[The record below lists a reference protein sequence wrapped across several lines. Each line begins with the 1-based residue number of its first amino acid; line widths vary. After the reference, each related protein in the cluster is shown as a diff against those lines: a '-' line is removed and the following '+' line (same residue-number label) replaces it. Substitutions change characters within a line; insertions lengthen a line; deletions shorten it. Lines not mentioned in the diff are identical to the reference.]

1 MVDFTQ
7 SEDRRMLGD
16 TLGRYLADQYDIA
29 TRNKV
34 AYGDEG
40 HSAQHWR
47 ALADLGITAVLFDEA
62 AGGFGGGGFDIA
74 TVFEA
79 LGRALVVEPFLG
91 TLMAGRALAVASPDD
106 EALPAIVAGE
116 AMAAFAHVEPDT
128 RHDLDA
134 VATRAERDGATW
146 RLTGT
151 KAVVAQAE
159 AVDVFVL
166 TARVGEQVGLFV
178 VDKGADGLS
187 VNGYGNIDGGR
198 SGDVTLAATPARLV
212 AEDGRAGID
221 AATAVGLLA
230 LSAEAL
236 GLMETMKESTLD
248 YLRTRQQFGIPI
260 GKFQALQHRLARV
273 LLEVGQAR
281 SAVVNAADALGRPG
295 ADRILSAAKYTVGH
309 IGKLVVEESIQM
321 HGGIG
326 MTWELPLSHYAKR
339 LTMIDH
345 QLGDEDDHLQ
355 RYIALG
361 HQAAPA
367 APAATA
373 EPVEA

>member
-16 TLGRYLADQYDIA
+16 TLGRYLAEQYDIA
-29 TRNKV
+29 ARNKV
-34 AYGDEG
+34 AYGETG
-40 HSAQHWR
+40 HSVEHWR
-47 ALADLGITAVLFDEA
+47 AMSELGITAVLFDESN
-62 AGGFGGGGFDIA
+62 GGFGGGGFDIA

-79 LGRALVVEPFLG
+79 LGRALVVEPFLA
-91 TLMAGRALAVASPDD
+91 TLMAGRAIAAVAPDD
-106 EALPAIVAGE
+106 LALPAIVSGE

-134 VATRAERDGATW
+134 VAATAERDGDGW
-146 RLTGT
+146 RLTGS
-151 KAVVAQAE
+151 KAVVPQAE
-159 AVDVFVL
+159 AVDMFVV
-166 TARVGEQVGLFV
+166 TARLGDRTALFV
-178 VDKGADGLS
+178 VDKGAQGLTI
-187 VNGYGNIDGGR
+187 NGYGNIDGGR

-212 AEDGRAGID
+212 AEDGRAGIE
-221 AATAVGLLA
+221 AANAAGLLA

-236 GLMETMKESTLD
+236 GLMETMKDATLD
-248 YLRTRQQFGIPI
+248 YLRTRQQFGMPL
-260 GKFQALQHRLARV
+260 GRFQALQHRLARV

-295 ADRILSAAKYTVGH
+295 AERILSAAKYTVGH

-355 RYIALG
+355 RYIELG
-361 HQAAPA
+361 R
-367 APAATA
+367 
-373 EPVEA
+373 VEALPA